1 MKKILLT
8 MAVALSGLTA
18 SAQWVKP
25 TVDRTCDVVAG
36 DTLYLYNTGA
46 KMFLNQG
53 NSYGTQASLADEGLM
68 VRVNQYVAGEDAA
81 WDGKTYTIEDFR
93 PVQNSWFYVFIA
105 SDTEGLES
113 YGGCYMDKANQED
126 YMWEFEKL
134 DNGSYHIRPAEVN
147 PVYNCKT
154 YNRHF
159 LGSVLV
165 EGEIDTHVYPLI
177 DVENV
182 MAAYQYY
189 TEWAFVPKDVYA
201 EYAAKHV
208 VYEAAM
214 TLKAY
219 IDDCS
224 ARGLDATVLQ
234 QVYDNTSATLEE
246 LQEAQTIA
254 KAMISQDDEQKVTPD
269 NPKDFSSYIENPD
282 FATSTTGWTKEGTA
296 KTFEVNGWVPATVTD
311 VMMAPALNLW
321 GNNQN
326 IHVSQIV
333 ENLPNGIYKM
343 TAGVYSQA
351 NGPYIEANDAR
362 AAVTTGGPTMYEVL
376 TYVSDN
382 TLNIAIGFP
391 AEGTQWVMA
400 DCFRLKYFG
409 NGFEA
414 YKMWIEE
421 TLSKAENYDNMA
433 CNKALYEEYRT
444 MLDAM
449 LAATT
454 QEEIAARLPQFITLY
469 DSLKANVAA
478 YAEYVAQVADAQ
490 NMVIEGAYAGEA
502 FDLLCDYI
510 GTDYEP
516 DDVFPNGSAE
526 YILNQGLLATEE
538 IIGEQD
544 FLKQLIQNTIDN
556 CMAVGADATAKIV
569 NPNFDSGFTGWN
581 YDNKLGTPSPGGMP
595 ENPNVERWN
604 QNFDFYQDVEL
615 PNGVYRLDAQA
626 FYRTASNTVAVNEW
640 TEGTSEVMTELY
652 ANNGSVLLKNIYE
665 QAQES
670 GFYKE
675 DNAFVMDDGQV
686 VPNSM
691 KTASEAFT
699 AGLYENSVKG
709 VVWNGKLRVGIRS
722 LNAEATDRWSIWD
735 NFRLT
740 FLGYEAEAIEACH
753 KQTVAE
759 AEALANG
766 ELTDEQL
773 GALAEAIAAPVDYA
787 DARGTL
793 DVIARIRAAM
803 DVANDYLTGIDA
815 TPATRKEAVPV
826 AVYNLNGVRTDGL
839 QRGINLVRMSDN
851 TVKKVLVK

>member
-1 MKKILLT
+1 
-8 MAVALSGLTA
+8 
-18 SAQWVKP
+18 
-25 TVDRTCDVVAG
+25 
-36 DTLYLYNTGA
+36 
-46 KMFLNQG
+46 
-53 NSYGTQASLADEGLM
+53 
-68 VRVNQYVAGEDAA
+68 
-81 WDGKTYTIEDFR
+81 
-93 PVQNSWFYVFIA
+93 
-105 SDTEGLES
+105 
-113 YGGCYMDKANQED
+113 
-126 YMWEFEKL
+126 
-134 DNGSYHIRPAEVN
+134 
-147 PVYNCKT
+147 
-154 YNRHF
+154 
-159 LGSVLV
+159 
-165 EGEIDTHVYPLI
+165 
-177 DVENV
+177 
-182 MAAYQYY
+182 
-189 TEWAFVPKDVYA
+189 
-201 EYAAKHV
+201 
-208 VYEAAM
+208 
-214 TLKAY
+214 
-219 IDDCS
+219 
-224 ARGLDATVLQ
+224 
-234 QVYDNTSATLEE
+234 
-246 LQEAQTIA
+246 
-254 KAMISQDDEQKVTPD
+254 MISQDDEQKVTPD

-311 VMMAPALNLW
+311 VMVAPALNLW

-478 YAEYVAQVADAQ
+478 YADYVAQVADAQ
-490 NMVIEGAYAGEA
+490 NMVMEGAYAGEA

-526 YILNQGLLATEE
+526 YILNQGLLTTEE